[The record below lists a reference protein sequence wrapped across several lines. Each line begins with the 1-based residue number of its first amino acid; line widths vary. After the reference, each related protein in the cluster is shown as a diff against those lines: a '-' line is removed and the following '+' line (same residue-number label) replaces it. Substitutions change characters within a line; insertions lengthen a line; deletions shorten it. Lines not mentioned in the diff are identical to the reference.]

1 MRVVRAQ
8 KYRIMTKQEAKKRI
22 EEINSLLMKA
32 SEAYYNED
40 REIMSNFEY
49 DKLYDELKALED
61 EYGIKAENS
70 LTENVG
76 FVAAEF
82 LPKVRHEKP
91 MLSLDKTK
99 DREVLKDFLG
109 DKEGVLSYK
118 LDGLTIVVTYENGK
132 FVSGITRGN
141 GEIGEDI
148 SNNIP
153 AFLNVPLK
161 ISYKGHLTLRG
172 EAIITYTD
180 FDKIND
186 ELGLGS
192 EKYKNPRNLCS
203 GSVRQLDPNITKKR
217 NVKLV
222 IFSLVEIGGKEKTK
236 DEKKVNSTFENQ
248 MKFLDNLGFETVF
261 RKKVNKDNILDTI
274 EFYAKDVV
282 KNDYPSDGLV
292 LIFNDIKYGESL
304 GTTSKFPRNA
314 LAFKWQDETLE
325 TTLREVEW
333 SPSRTGL
340 INPVAIFDTVELEGT
355 NVSRAS
361 LHNVSIIEELKL
373 GIGDKIKVFKANMI
387 IPQVEENLT
396 KSNNLKLPTKCPVCG
411 SKLKINDNDGVKTLI
426 CENKDCPVKNSKGFE
441 NFVSRNCMNIEG
453 ISIAT
458 IETFLSKG
466 FIKEYA
472 DLYKISKHKDEIVKL
487 EGFGEKSYQNIID
500 AVDKS
505 RDTEC
510 YRVINALGIMGIGT
524 ANAKI
529 LSKHFNND
537 IEKIASASLDELQ
550 AINDIG
556 PVLAK
561 SIVDYFSDKN
571 KKKIFD
577 DIIKEVKIKTDKKK
591 GASPFDNL
599 TFVITGSLNNY
610 ENRDALVKVI
620 EDNGGK
626 VASSV
631 SKNTNY
637 LINNDVASNS
647 TKNKKAKEL
656 GVKIISEADFEKLIK

>member
-1 MRVVRAQ
+1 MN
-8 KYRIMTKQEAKKRI
+8 KLEAKKRI
-22 EEINSLLMKA
+22 EELIALLSKA

-49 DKLYDELKALED
+49 DKLYDELKELED
-61 EYGIKAENS
+61 KYDIHLSNS
-70 LTENVG
+70 LTQNVG
-76 FVAAEF
+76 YVAAEF
-82 LPKVRHEKP
+82 LPKVKHEKP

-99 DREVLKDFLG
+99 DREVLKKFLG
-109 DKEGVLSYK
+109 DNEGVLSYK
-118 LDGLTIVVTYENGK
+118 LDGLTIVLTYEGGK
-132 FVSGITRGN
+132 FVKGVTRGN

-153 AFLNVPLK
+153 AFTNVPLK

-172 EAIITYTD
+172 EAIITYSD
-180 FDKIND
+180 FKKIND
-186 ELGLGS
+186 EMSDGL

-222 IFSLVEIGGKEKTK
+222 IFSIVEIGTDKKTK
-236 DEKKVNSTFENQ
+236 DEERINSTYENQ
-248 MKFLDNLGFETVF
+248 LAFLNDIGFETVF
-261 RKKVNKDNILDTI
+261 HKLVDKNNILETI
-274 EFYAKDVV
+274 EWYAKDVV
-282 KNDYPSDGLV
+282 NNDYPSDGLV
-292 LIFNDIKYGESL
+292 LMFNDIKYGLSL
-304 GTTSKFPRNA
+304 GNTSKFPRNA
-314 LAFKWQDETLE
+314 LAFKWQDETAV
-325 TTLREVEW
+325 TTLRDIEW

-361 LHNVSIIEELKL
+361 LHNISIMEELRI

-396 KSNNLKLPTKCPVCG
+396 KSNTFKAPKLCPVCG
-411 SKLKINDNDGVKTLI
+411 SKTIIKNNDGVKTLF
-426 CENKDCPVKNSKGFE
+426 CENPDCAIKNIKGFE

-458 IETFLSKG
+458 IETFIEMG

-472 DLYKISKHKDEIVKL
+472 DLYKLDRYKDKIVAL
-487 EGFGEKSYQNIID
+487 DGFGEKSYNNLLEAIN
-500 AVDKS
+500 KS

-510 YRVINALGIMGIGT
+510 YRVINSLGILGIGT

-529 LSKHFNND
+529 LSKHFDDD
-537 IEKIASASLDELQ
+537 IEELVNADDEMLTS
-550 AINDIG
+550 IDEIG

-561 SIVDYFSDKN
+561 SIRDYFTD
-571 KKKIFD
+571 
-577 DIIKEVKIKTDKKK
+577 DKKLK
-591 GASPFDNL
+591 IVKDLLAEVNIKKSKRKENL
-599 TFVITGSLNNY
+599 KLEGMTFVITGSLENY
-610 ENRDALVKVI
+610 ENRDELIKVI

-626 VASSV
+626 TASSV

-637 LINNDVASNS
+637 LINNDLNSNS
-647 TKNKKAKEL
+647 SKNKKAKEL
-656 GVKIISEADFEKLIK
+656 GVKIISELDFEKLIS

>member
-1 MRVVRAQ
+1 MDKGQ
-8 KYRIMTKQEAKKRI
+8 SKKRI
-22 EEINSLLMKA
+22 EELILTLSKA

-49 DKLYDELKALED
+49 DRLYDELKSLED
-61 EYGIKAENS
+61 EFDIHLSNS
-70 LTENVG
+70 LTQNVG
-76 FVAAEF
+76 YTAAEF

-99 DREVLKDFLG
+99 DRATLRDFLG

-118 LDGLTIVVTYENGK
+118 LDGLTIVLTYEDGK
-132 FVSGITRGN
+132 FVKGVTRGN

-153 AFLNVPLK
+153 AFTNVPLK

-172 EAIITYTD
+172 EAIITYSD
-180 FDKIND
+180 FKKIND
-186 ELGLGS
+186 EMSDGL

-217 NVKLV
+217 NVRLV
-222 IFSLVEIGGKEKTK
+222 IFSLVEIGGKNKTK
-236 DEKKVNSTFENQ
+236 EEEKINKTYIDQ
-248 MKFLDNLGFETVF
+248 LDFLDSQGFETVF
-261 RKKVNKDNILDTI
+261 HKTVNKDDIYDAI
-274 EFYAKDVV
+274 DWYAKDVV
-282 KNDYPSDGLV
+282 SNDYPSDGLV
-292 LIFNDIKYGESL
+292 LMYNDIEYGLSL
-304 GTTSKFPRNA
+304 GNTSKFPKNA
-314 LAFKWQDETLE
+314 LAFKWQDETAE
-325 TTLREVEW
+325 TILREIEW

-361 LHNVSIIEELKL
+361 LHNISIMEELKL

-396 KSNNLKLPTKCPVCG
+396 KSNNFKVPEKCPVCG
-411 SKLKINDNDGVKTLI
+411 SKTIIKNNDGVKTLF
-426 CENKDCPVKNSKGFE
+426 CDNPDCAIKNIKGFE

-458 IETFLSKG
+458 IETFIEMG

-472 DLYKISKHKDEIVKL
+472 DLYRLDKYKDKIVTLD
-487 EGFGEKSYQNIID
+487 GFGEKSFNNLSD
-500 AVDKS
+500 AINKS

-510 YRVINALGIMGIGT
+510 YRVINSLGILGIGT

-529 LSKHFNND
+529 LSKHFGDNIQKLMESD
-537 IEKIASASLDELQ
+537 EDELTK
-550 AINDIG
+550 INEIG

-561 SIVDYFSDKN
+561 SIRDYFDNKKN
-571 KKKIFD
+571 KKIVD
-577 DIIKEVKIKTDKKK
+577 DLLQELKIKKSKSGGKLKLD
-591 GASPFDNL
+591 GM

-610 ENRDALVKVI
+610 DNRDELVKVI

-626 VASSV
+626 TASSV
-631 SKNTNY
+631 SKNTTY
-637 LINNDVASNS
+637 LINNDINSNS
-647 TKNKKAKEL
+647 SKNKKAKEL
-656 GVKIISEADFEKLIK
+656 GVKIISENDFNKLI

>member
-1 MRVVRAQ
+1 MN
-8 KYRIMTKQEAKKRI
+8 KTEAKKRI
-22 EEINSLLMKA
+22 EELNKILLAA

-49 DKLYDELKALED
+49 DKLYDELKELED
-61 EYGIKAENS
+61 KFDIHLSNS
-70 LTENVG
+70 LTQNVG
-76 FVAAEF
+76 YVAAEF

-118 LDGLTIVVTYENGK
+118 LDGLTIVLTYEDGK
-132 FVSGITRGN
+132 FVKGVTRGN

-153 AFLNVPLK
+153 AFTNVPLK
-161 ISYKGHLTLRG
+161 ISYKGHLILRG
-172 EAIITYTD
+172 EAIITYSD
-180 FDKIND
+180 FKKIND
-186 ELGLGS
+186 EMSDGL

-222 IFSLVEIGGKEKTK
+222 IFSLVEIGTDKKTK
-236 DEKKVNSTFENQ
+236 EEEKINSTYENQ
-248 MKFLDNLGFETVF
+248 LAFLDDLGFETVF
-261 RKKVNKDNILDTI
+261 HKIVTKDNILDTI
-274 EFYAKDVV
+274 EWYAKDVV
-282 KNDYPSDGLV
+282 SNDYPSDGLV
-292 LIFNDIKYGESL
+292 LMFNDIKYGLSL

-314 LAFKWQDETLE
+314 LAFKWQDETAV
-325 TTLREVEW
+325 TTLRDIEW

-361 LHNVSIIEELKL
+361 LHNISIMEELKI

-396 KSNNLKLPTKCPVCG
+396 KSNTFKTPSKCPVCG
-411 SKLKINDNDGVKTLI
+411 SKTIIKNNDGVKTLF
-426 CENKDCPVKNSKGFE
+426 CDNPDCAIKNIKGFE

-458 IETFLSKG
+458 IETFIEMG

-472 DLYKISKHKDEIVKL
+472 DLYKLDKHRDKIVAL
-487 EGFGEKSYQNIID
+487 DGFGEKSYNNLID
-500 AVDKS
+500 AINKS

-510 YRVINALGIMGIGT
+510 YRVINSLGILGIGA

-529 LSKHFNND
+529 LSKHFEDD
-537 IEKIASASLDELQ
+537 IEKLRKADVDELTG
-550 AINDIG
+550 IDEIG
-556 PVLAK
+556 PILAK
-561 SIVDYFSDKN
+561 SIRDYFSDKKN
-571 KKKIFD
+571 ARVVNDLINEVSIKK
-577 DIIKEVKIKTDKKK
+577 TKKK
-591 GASPFDNL
+591 GNL
-599 TFVITGSLNNY
+599 KLDGMTFVITGSLENY
-610 ENRDALVKVI
+610 ENRDELVKVI

-626 VASSV
+626 TASSV

-637 LINNDVASNS
+637 LINNDINSNS
-647 TKNKKAKEL
+647 SKNKKAKEL
-656 GVKIISEADFEKLIK
+656 RVKIISEADFEKLIS

>member
-1 MRVVRAQ
+1 MN
-8 KYRIMTKQEAKKRI
+8 KTEAKKRI
-22 EEINSLLMKA
+22 EELNKILLAA

-49 DKLYDELKALED
+49 DKLYDELKELED
-61 EYGIKAENS
+61 KFDIHLSNS
-70 LTENVG
+70 LTQNVG
-76 FVAAEF
+76 YVAAEF

-118 LDGLTIVVTYENGK
+118 LDGLTIVLTYEDGK
-132 FVSGITRGN
+132 FVKGVTRGN

-153 AFLNVPLK
+153 AFTNVPLK

-172 EAIITYTD
+172 EAIITYSD
-180 FDKIND
+180 FKKIND
-186 ELGLGS
+186 EMSDGL

-222 IFSLVEIGGKEKTK
+222 IFSLVEIGTDKKTK
-236 DEKKVNSTFENQ
+236 EEEKVNSTYENQ
-248 MKFLDNLGFETVF
+248 LAFLDDLGFETVF
-261 RKKVNKDNILDTI
+261 HKIVTKDNILDTI
-274 EFYAKDVV
+274 EWYAKDVV
-282 KNDYPSDGLV
+282 SNDYPSDGLV
-292 LIFNDIKYGESL
+292 LMFNDIKYGLSL

-314 LAFKWQDETLE
+314 LAFKWQDETAV
-325 TTLREVEW
+325 TTLRDIEW

-361 LHNVSIIEELKL
+361 LHNISIMEELKI

-396 KSNNLKLPTKCPVCG
+396 KSNTFKTPSKCPVCG
-411 SKLKINDNDGVKTLI
+411 SKTIIKNNDGVKTLF
-426 CENKDCPVKNSKGFE
+426 CDNPDCAIKNIKGFE

-458 IETFLSKG
+458 IETFIEMG

-472 DLYKISKHKDEIVKL
+472 DLYKLESHKDKIVAL
-487 EGFGEKSYQNIID
+487 DGFGEKSYNNLIEAIN
-500 AVDKS
+500 KS
-505 RDTEC
+505 RETEC
-510 YRVINALGIMGIGT
+510 YRVINSLGILGIGT

-529 LSKHFNND
+529 LSKHFEDD
-537 IEKIASASLDELQ
+537 IVKLRKADVDELTE
-550 AINDIG
+550 IDEIG
-556 PVLAK
+556 PILAK
-561 SIVDYFSDKN
+561 SIRDYFSDKKN
-571 KKKIFD
+571 IRVVD
-577 DIIKEVKIKTDKKK
+577 DLLDVVNIK
-591 GASPFDNL
+591 
-599 TFVITGSLNNY
+599 
-610 ENRDALVKVI
+610 
-620 EDNGGK
+620 
-626 VASSV
+626 
-631 SKNTNY
+631 
-637 LINNDVASNS
+637 
-647 TKNKKAKEL
+647 
-656 GVKIISEADFEKLIK
+656 

>member
-1 MRVVRAQ
+1 MN
-8 KYRIMTKQEAKKRI
+8 KTEAKKRI
-22 EEINSLLMKA
+22 EELNKILLAA

-49 DKLYDELKALED
+49 DKLYDELKELED
-61 EYGIKAENS
+61 KFDIHLSNS
-70 LTENVG
+70 LTQNVG
-76 FVAAEF
+76 YVAAEF

-118 LDGLTIVVTYENGK
+118 LDGLTIVLTYEDGK
-132 FVSGITRGN
+132 FVKGVTRGN

-153 AFLNVPLK
+153 AFTNVPLK

-172 EAIITYTD
+172 EAIITYSD
-180 FDKIND
+180 FKKIND
-186 ELGLGS
+186 EMSDGL

-222 IFSLVEIGGKEKTK
+222 IFALVEIGTDKKTK
-236 DEKKVNSTFENQ
+236 EEEKVNSTYENQ
-248 MKFLDNLGFETVF
+248 LSFLDDLGFETVF
-261 RKKVNKDNILDTI
+261 HKVVNKNNILDTI
-274 EFYAKDVV
+274 EWYAKDVV
-282 KNDYPSDGLV
+282 SNDYPSDGLV
-292 LIFNDIKYGESL
+292 LMFNDIKYGLSL

-314 LAFKWQDETLE
+314 LAFKWQDETAV
-325 TTLREVEW
+325 TTLRDIEW

-361 LHNVSIIEELKL
+361 LHNISIMEELKI

-396 KSNNLKLPTKCPVCG
+396 KSNTFKTPSKCPVCG
-411 SKLKINDNDGVKTLI
+411 SKTIIKNNDGVKTLF
-426 CENKDCPVKNSKGFE
+426 CDNPDCAIKNIKGFE

-458 IETFLSKG
+458 IETFIEMG

-472 DLYKISKHKDEIVKL
+472 DLYKLEKHKDKIVAL
-487 EGFGEKSYQNIID
+487 DGFGEKSYNNLID
-500 AVDKS
+500 AINES

-510 YRVINALGIMGIGT
+510 YRVINSLGILGIGT

-529 LSKHFNND
+529 LSKHFGDD
-537 IEKIASASLDELQ
+537 IEKLRKADVDELTE
-550 AINDIG
+550 IDEIG
-556 PVLAK
+556 PILAK
-561 SIVDYFSDKN
+561 SIRDYFSDKKN
-571 KKKIFD
+571 ARVVDDLLNEVSIKK
-577 DIIKEVKIKTDKKK
+577 TKKK
-591 GASPFDNL
+591 GNL
-599 TFVITGSLNNY
+599 KLEGMTFVITGSLENY
-610 ENRDALVKVI
+610 ENRDELIKVI

-626 VASSV
+626 TASSV

-637 LINNDVASNS
+637 LINNDINSNS

-656 GVKIISEADFEKLIK
+656 GVKIISESDFEKLII

>member
-1 MRVVRAQ
+1 MN
-8 KYRIMTKQEAKKRI
+8 KTEAKKRI
-22 EEINSLLMKA
+22 EEINNLLMKA

-61 EYGIKAENS
+61 EYGIKAEKS

-99 DREVLKDFLG
+99 DREVLKEFLG
-109 DKEGVLSYK
+109 ENVGVLSYK
-118 LDGLTIVVTYENGK
+118 LDGLTIVITYEGGK
-132 FVSGITRGN
+132 FVKGVTRGN
-141 GEIGEDI
+141 GEVGEDI

-153 AFLNVPLK
+153 AFLNVPLT

-172 EAIITYTD
+172 EAIITYSD
-180 FDKIND
+180 FEKIND
-186 ELGLGS
+186 EMGDGL

-217 NVKLV
+217 NVRLV
-222 IFSLVEIGGKEKTK
+222 IFSLVEIGGKDKTK
-236 DEKKVNSTFENQ
+236 EEEKINSTFENQ
-248 MKFLDNLGFETVF
+248 MKFLDDIGFETVY
-261 RKKVNKDNILDTI
+261 RKKVDSKNIIETI
-274 EFYAKDVV
+274 DFYAKDVV

-314 LAFKWQDETLE
+314 LAFKWQDETAE

-361 LHNVSIIEELKL
+361 LHNISIIEELKL
-373 GIGDKIKVFKANMI
+373 GIGDRIKVFKANMI

-396 KSNNLKLPTKCPVCG
+396 KSNNLKFPTTCPVCK
-411 SKLKINDNDGVKTLI
+411 SKLKIHDNDGVKTLH
-426 CENKDCPVKNSKGFE
+426 CENKDCPVKNIKGFE
-441 NFVSRNCMNIEG
+441 NFVARNSMNIEG
-453 ISIAT
+453 VSIAT

-472 DLYKISKHKDEIVKL
+472 DLYKLDRYKKEIIEL
-487 EGFGEKSYQNIID
+487 DGFGDKSYQNIID
-500 AVDKS
+500 AIDKS

-510 YRVINALGIMGIGT
+510 FRVINSLGIAGIGT

-529 LSKHFNND
+529 LSRHFDND
-537 IEKIASASLDELQ
+537 INSVINAKLDELQ
-550 AINDIG
+550 NIKDIG

-561 SIVDYFSDKN
+561 SIVDYFENNHNKKMLDDLLKEIKIKSEDKN
-571 KKKIFD
+571 NNN
-577 DIIKEVKIKTDKKK
+577 
-591 GASPFDNL
+591 PLDNL
-599 TFVITGSLNNY
+599 TFVITGSLNNFN
-610 ENRDALVKVI
+610 NRDELVKVI

-626 VASSV
+626 TATSV

-637 LINNDVASNS
+637 LINNDVMSNS
-647 TKNKKAKEL
+647 SKNKKAKEL
-656 GVKIISEADFEKLIK
+656 GVKIISEDDFIKMIE

>member
-1 MRVVRAQ
+1 MHL
-8 KYRIMTKQEAKKRI
+8 
-22 EEINSLLMKA
+22 S
-32 SEAYYNED
+32 
-40 REIMSNFEY
+40 
-49 DKLYDELKALED
+49 
-61 EYGIKAENS
+61 NS
-70 LTENVG
+70 LTQNVG
-76 FVAAEF
+76 YVAAEF

-118 LDGLTIVVTYENGK
+118 LDGLTIVLTYEDGK
-132 FVSGITRGN
+132 FVKGVTRGN

-153 AFLNVPLK
+153 AFTNVPLK

-172 EAIITYTD
+172 EAIITYSD
-180 FDKIND
+180 FKKIND
-186 ELGLGS
+186 EMSDGL

-222 IFSLVEIGGKEKTK
+222 IFSLVEIGTDKKTK
-236 DEKKVNSTFENQ
+236 EEEKVNSTYENQ
-248 MKFLDNLGFETVF
+248 LAFLDDMGFETVF
-261 RKKVNKDNILDTI
+261 HKVVNKNNILDTI
-274 EFYAKDVV
+274 EWYAKDVV
-282 KNDYPSDGLV
+282 SNDYPSDGLV
-292 LIFNDIKYGESL
+292 LMFNDIKYGLSL

-314 LAFKWQDETLE
+314 LAFKWQDETAV
-325 TTLREVEW
+325 TTLRDIEW

-361 LHNVSIIEELKL
+361 LHNISIMEELKI

-396 KSNNLKLPTKCPVCG
+396 KSNTFKTPSKCPVCG
-411 SKLKINDNDGVKTLI
+411 SKTIIKNNDGVKTLF
-426 CENKDCPVKNSKGFE
+426 CDNPDCAIKNIKGFE

-458 IETFLSKG
+458 IETFIEMG

-472 DLYKISKHKDEIVKL
+472 DLYKLESHKDKIVAL
-487 EGFGEKSYQNIID
+487 DGFGEKSYNNLIEAIN
-500 AVDKS
+500 KS
-505 RDTEC
+505 RETEC
-510 YRVINALGIMGIGT
+510 YRVINSLGILGIGT

-529 LSKHFNND
+529 LSRHFDDD
-537 IEKIASASLDELQ
+537 IEKLRKADVDELTE
-550 AINDIG
+550 IDEIG
-556 PVLAK
+556 PILAK
-561 SIVDYFSDKN
+561 SIRDYFSDKKN
-571 KKKIFD
+571 IRVVDDLLDEVNIKKI
-577 DIIKEVKIKTDKKK
+577 KKNGDLK
-591 GASPFDNL
+591 LDGM
-599 TFVITGSLNNY
+599 TFVITGSLENY
-610 ENRDALVKVI
+610 ENRDELVKVI

-626 VASSV
+626 TASSV

-637 LINNDVASNS
+637 LINNDINSNS
-647 TKNKKAKEL
+647 SKNKKAKEL
-656 GVKIISEADFEKLIK
+656 GVKIISEADFEKLIG

>member
-1 MRVVRAQ
+1 MN
-8 KYRIMTKQEAKKRI
+8 KIEAKKRI
-22 EEINSLLMKA
+22 EELIEILSKA

-61 EYGIKAENS
+61 EYDIHLSNS
-70 LTENVG
+70 LTQNVG
-76 FVAAEF
+76 FKAAEF

-99 DREVLKDFLG
+99 DREVLKEFLG

-118 LDGLTIVVTYENGK
+118 LDGLTIVLTYEDGK
-132 FVSGITRGN
+132 FVSGVTRGN

-153 AFLNVPLK
+153 AFTNVPLK
-161 ISYKGHLTLRG
+161 ISYKGHLVLRG
-172 EAIITYTD
+172 EAIISYSD
-180 FDKIND
+180 FNKIND
-186 ELGLGS
+186 EIGLGL

-217 NVKLV
+217 NVKLIV
-222 IFSLVEIGGKEKTK
+222 FSLVEIGQDKKTK
-236 DEKKVNSTFENQ
+236 EEEKINKTYESQLSFLDELGFTTVTHKKVT
-248 MKFLDNLGFETVF
+248 
-261 RKKVNKDNILDTI
+261 KDNILKTI
-274 EFYAKDVV
+274 EWYAEDV
-282 KNDYPSDGLV
+282 KANDYPSDGLV
-292 LIFNDIKYGESL
+292 LIFNDIEYGASL

-314 LAFKWQDETLE
+314 LAFKWQDETAE
-325 TTLREVEW
+325 TTLREIEW

-361 LHNVSIIEELKL
+361 LHNISIMEELKL
-373 GIGDKIKVFKANMI
+373 GIGDRIKVFKANMI

-396 KSNNLKLPTKCPVCG
+396 KSGNFKIPSKCPVCG
-411 SKLKINDNDGVKTLI
+411 SKTVVKNNDGVKTLF
-426 CENKDCPVKNSKGFE
+426 CENESCPIKHIKSFE

-458 IETFLSKG
+458 IETFIEKG
-466 FIKEYA
+466 FIGEYA
-472 DLYKISKHKDEIVKL
+472 DLYKLEKHKDEITKI
-487 EGFGEKSYQNIID
+487 EGFGEKSYDNIIK

-510 YRVINALGIMGIGT
+510 YRVINSLGIFGIGT
-524 ANAKI
+524 ANAK
-529 LSKHFNND
+529 LLAKHFEDDFDKLMNSNV
-537 IEKIASASLDELQ
+537 EELQ
-550 AINDIG
+550 GIDEIG
-556 PVLAK
+556 PMLAK
-561 SIVDYFSDKN
+561 SIEDYFKDKKN
-571 KKKIFD
+571 KKVVED
-577 DIIKEVKIKTDKKK
+577 LLKEVSIKKIKKS
-591 GASPFDNL
+591 GNL
-599 TFVITGSLNNY
+599 KLAGMTFVITGSLNSY

-626 VASSV
+626 SASSV
-631 SKNTNY
+631 SKNTTY
-637 LINNDVASNS
+637 LINNDVTSNS

-656 GVKIISEADFEKLIK
+656 GVQIISEDDFAKLI

>member
-1 MRVVRAQ
+1 MN
-8 KYRIMTKQEAKKRI
+8 KTEAKKRI
-22 EEINSLLMKA
+22 EELNKILLAA

-49 DKLYDELKALED
+49 DKLYDELKSLED
-61 EYGIKAENS
+61 EYDIHLSNS
-70 LTENVG
+70 LTQNVG
-76 FVAAEF
+76 YVATEF

-118 LDGLTIVVTYENGK
+118 LDGLTIVLTYEDGK
-132 FVSGITRGN
+132 FVKGVTRGN

-153 AFLNVPLK
+153 AFTNVPLK

-172 EAIITYTD
+172 EAIITYSD
-180 FDKIND
+180 FKKIND
-186 ELGLGS
+186 EMSDGL

-222 IFSLVEIGGKEKTK
+222 IFSLVEIGTDKKTK
-236 DEKKVNSTFENQ
+236 EEERVNSTYENQ
-248 MKFLDNLGFETVF
+248 LSFLDDLGFETVF
-261 RKKVNKDNILDTI
+261 HKVVNKNNILDTI
-274 EFYAKDVV
+274 EWYAKDVV
-282 KNDYPSDGLV
+282 SNDYPSDGLV
-292 LIFNDIKYGESL
+292 LMFNDIKYGLSL

-314 LAFKWQDETLE
+314 LAFKWQDETAV
-325 TTLREVEW
+325 TTLRDIEW

-361 LHNVSIIEELKL
+361 LHNISIMEELKI

-396 KSNNLKLPTKCPVCG
+396 KSNTFKTPSKCPVCG
-411 SKLKINDNDGVKTLI
+411 SKTIIKNNDGVKTLF
-426 CENKDCPVKNSKGFE
+426 CDNPDCAIKNIKGFE

-458 IETFLSKG
+458 IETFIEMG

-472 DLYKISKHKDEIVKL
+472 DLYKLDKHKDKIVSL
-487 EGFGEKSYQNIID
+487 DGFGEKSYNNLID
-500 AVDKS
+500 AVNKS

-510 YRVINALGIMGIGT
+510 YRVINSLGILGIGA

-529 LSKHFNND
+529 LSKHFEDD
-537 IEKIASASLDELQ
+537 IEKLRKADIDELTE
-550 AINDIG
+550 IDEIG
-556 PVLAK
+556 PILAK
-561 SIVDYFSDKN
+561 SIKDYFSDKKN
-571 KKKIFD
+571 IKIVDDLLDEVSIKKI
-577 DIIKEVKIKTDKKK
+577 KKK
-591 GASPFDNL
+591 GNL
-599 TFVITGSLNNY
+599 KLDGMTFVITGSLENY
-610 ENRDALVKVI
+610 ENRDELVKVI

-626 VASSV
+626 SSSSV
-631 SKNTNY
+631 SKNTTY
-637 LINNDVASNS
+637 LINNDVNSNS
-647 TKNKKAKEL
+647 SKNKKAKEL
-656 GVKIISEADFEKLIK
+656 GVKIISEADFEKLIS

>member
-1 MRVVRAQ
+1 MN
-8 KYRIMTKQEAKKRI
+8 KTEAKKRI
-22 EEINSLLMKA
+22 EELNKILLAA

-49 DKLYDELKALED
+49 DKLYDELKELED
-61 EYGIKAENS
+61 KFDIHLSNS
-70 LTENVG
+70 LTQNVG
-76 FVAAEF
+76 YVAAEF

-118 LDGLTIVVTYENGK
+118 LDGLTIVLTYEDGK
-132 FVSGITRGN
+132 FVKGVTRGN

-153 AFLNVPLK
+153 AFTNVPLK

-172 EAIITYTD
+172 EAIITYSD
-180 FDKIND
+180 FKKIND
-186 ELGLGS
+186 EMSDGL

-222 IFSLVEIGGKEKTK
+222 IFSLVEIGTDKKTK
-236 DEKKVNSTFENQ
+236 EEEKINSTYENQ
-248 MKFLDNLGFETVF
+248 LAFLDELGFETVF
-261 RKKVNKDNILDTI
+261 HKIVTKDNILDTI
-274 EFYAKDVV
+274 EWYAKDVV
-282 KNDYPSDGLV
+282 SNDYPSDGLV
-292 LIFNDIKYGESL
+292 LMFNDIKYGISL
-304 GTTSKFPRNA
+304 GSTSKFPRNA
-314 LAFKWQDETLE
+314 LAFKWQDETAV
-325 TTLREVEW
+325 TTLRDIEW

-361 LHNVSIIEELKL
+361 LHNISIMEELKI

-396 KSNNLKLPTKCPVCG
+396 KSNTFKTPSKCPVCG
-411 SKLKINDNDGVKTLI
+411 SKTIIKNNDGVKTLF
-426 CENKDCPVKNSKGFE
+426 CDNPDCAIKNIKGFE

-458 IETFLSKG
+458 IETFIEMG

-472 DLYKISKHKDEIVKL
+472 DLYKLDKHRDKIVAL
-487 EGFGEKSYQNIID
+487 DGFGEKSYNNLID
-500 AVDKS
+500 AINKS

-510 YRVINALGIMGIGT
+510 YRVINSLGILGIGA

-529 LSKHFNND
+529 LSKHFEDD
-537 IEKIASASLDELQ
+537 IEKLRKADVDELTG
-550 AINDIG
+550 IDEIG
-556 PVLAK
+556 PILAK
-561 SIVDYFSDKN
+561 SIRDYFSDKKN
-571 KKKIFD
+571 ARVVNDLINEVSIKK
-577 DIIKEVKIKTDKKK
+577 TKKK
-591 GASPFDNL
+591 GNL
-599 TFVITGSLNNY
+599 KLDGMTFVITGSLENY
-610 ENRDALVKVI
+610 ENRDELVKVI

-626 VASSV
+626 TASSV

-637 LINNDVASNS
+637 LINNDINSNS
-647 TKNKKAKEL
+647 SKNKKAKEL
-656 GVKIISEADFEKLIK
+656 RVKIISEADFEKLIS

>member
-1 MRVVRAQ
+1 MN
-8 KYRIMTKQEAKKRI
+8 KTEAKKRI

-61 EYGIKAENS
+61 EFNIKAENS

-153 AFLNVPLK
+153 AFINVPLK

-217 NVKLV
+217 NVRLV

-236 DEKKVNSTFENQ
+236 EEEKVNSTFENQ
-248 MKFLDNLGFETVF
+248 MKFLDDLGFETVF
-261 RKKVNKDNILDTI
+261 RKKVDKDNILDTI

-314 LAFKWQDETLE
+314 LAFKWQDETAE

-396 KSNNLKLPTKCPVCG
+396 KSDNLKLPTKCPVCG
-411 SKLKINDNDGVKTLI
+411 SKLKINDNDGVKTLL

-441 NFVSRNCMNIEG
+441 NFVGRNCMNIEG

-472 DLYKISKHKDEIVKL
+472 DLYKLAKHKDEIVSL
-487 EGFGEKSYQNIID
+487 EGFGEKSYQNIIT

-510 YRVINALGIMGIGT
+510 YRIVNALGIIGIGT

-537 IEKIASASLDELQ
+537 IEKIANASVDELQ
-550 AINDIG
+550 GINDIG

-561 SIVDYFSDKN
+561 SIVDYFSDSKN
-571 KKKIFD
+571 KKIFA
-577 DIIKEVKIKTDKKK
+577 DILKEVNIKKNEKNGVSSLDGKI
-591 GASPFDNL
+591 
-599 TFVITGSLNNY
+599 FVITGSLNNY
-610 ENRDALVKVI
+610 ENREALVKVI

-626 VASSV
+626 VATSV

-637 LINNDVASNS
+637 LINNDVTSNS

-656 GVKIISEADFEKLIK
+656 NVPIISEVDFESMLK

>member
-1 MRVVRAQ
+1 MN
-8 KYRIMTKQEAKKRI
+8 KSEAKKRI
-22 EEINSLLMKA
+22 EELIEILSKA

-49 DKLYDELKALED
+49 DKLYDELKSLED
-61 EYGIKAENS
+61 EYDIYLSNS
-70 LTENVG
+70 LTQNVG
-76 FVAAEF
+76 FAAAEF

-118 LDGLTIVVTYENGK
+118 LDGLTIVLTYEDGK
-132 FVSGITRGN
+132 FVSGVTRGN
-141 GEIGEDI
+141 GEIGEDV

-161 ISYKGHLTLRG
+161 ISYKGHLVLRG
-172 EAIITYTD
+172 EAIITYSD
-180 FDKIND
+180 FEKIND
-186 ELGLGS
+186 EIAEGI

-217 NVKLV
+217 NVRLV
-222 IFSLVEIGGKEKTK
+222 IFSLVEIGSDKKTK
-236 DEKKVNSTFENQ
+236 EEEKVNKTYENQ
-248 MKFLDNLGFETVF
+248 LNFLDELGFTTVTH
-261 RKKVNKDNILDTI
+261 KKVNKDNILETI
-274 EFYAKDVV
+274 EWYASDV
-282 KNDYPSDGLV
+282 KTNDYPSDGLV
-292 LIFNDIKYGESL
+292 LIFNDIEYGISL

-314 LAFKWQDETLE
+314 LAFKWQDETAE
-325 TTLREVEW
+325 TTLREIEW

-361 LHNVSIIEELKL
+361 LHNISIMEELKL

-396 KSNNLKLPTKCPVCG
+396 KSNNFKIPSKCPVCG
-411 SKLKINDNDGVKTLI
+411 SKTIVKNNDGVKTLV
-426 CENKDCPVKNSKGFE
+426 CENEACPIKHIKSFE

-458 IETFLSKG
+458 IETFIEKG
-466 FIKEYA
+466 FIGEYA
-472 DLYKISKHKDEIVKL
+472 DLYKLEKHKDEIVKI
-487 EGFGEKSYQNIID
+487 EGFGEKSYDNIIKAID
-500 AVDKS
+500 NS
-505 RDTEC
+505 RETEC
-510 YRVINALGIMGIGT
+510 YRVINSLGILGIGT
-524 ANAKI
+524 ANAK
-529 LSKHFNND
+529 LLAKHFEDDFDKLMNANAEELKG
-537 IEKIASASLDELQ
+537 IDE
-550 AINDIG
+550 IG
-556 PVLAK
+556 PILAK
-561 SIVDYFSDKN
+561 SIEDYFKDKKN
-571 KKKIFD
+571 KKIVD
-577 DIIKEVKIKTDKKK
+577 DLLKEVKIKKTKKS
-591 GASPFDNL
+591 GNL
-599 TFVITGSLNNY
+599 KLAGMTFVITGSLNNY

-626 VASSV
+626 SASSV
-631 SKNTNY
+631 SKNTTY
-637 LINNDVASNS
+637 LINNDTTSNS

-656 GVKIISEADFEKLIK
+656 NIPIISEDDFEKLL

>member
-1 MRVVRAQ
+1 MN
-8 KYRIMTKQEAKKRI
+8 KTEAKKRI
-22 EEINSLLMKA
+22 EELNKILLAA

-49 DKLYDELKALED
+49 DKLYDELKELED
-61 EYGIKAENS
+61 KYDIHLSNS
-70 LTENVG
+70 LTQNVG
-76 FVAAEF
+76 YVAAEF

-118 LDGLTIVVTYENGK
+118 LDGLTIVLTYEDGK
-132 FVSGITRGN
+132 FVKGVTRGN

-153 AFLNVPLK
+153 AFTNVPLK

-172 EAIITYTD
+172 EAIITYSD
-180 FDKIND
+180 FKKIND
-186 ELGLGS
+186 EMSDGL

-222 IFSLVEIGGKEKTK
+222 IFSLVEIGTDKKTK
-236 DEKKVNSTFENQ
+236 EEEKVNSTYENQ
-248 MKFLDNLGFETVF
+248 LSFLDDMGFETVF
-261 RKKVNKDNILDTI
+261 HKVVNKNNILDAI
-274 EFYAKDVV
+274 EWYAKDVV
-282 KNDYPSDGLV
+282 SNDYPSDGLV
-292 LIFNDIKYGESL
+292 LMFNDIKYGLSL

-314 LAFKWQDETLE
+314 LAFKWQDETAV
-325 TTLREVEW
+325 TTLRDIEW

-361 LHNVSIIEELKL
+361 LHNISIMEELKI

-396 KSNNLKLPTKCPVCG
+396 KSNTFKTPSKCPVCG
-411 SKLKINDNDGVKTLI
+411 SKTIIKNNDGVKTLF
-426 CENKDCPVKNSKGFE
+426 CDNPDCAIKNIKGFE

-458 IETFLSKG
+458 IETFIEMG

-472 DLYKISKHKDEIVKL
+472 DLYKLESHKDKIVAL
-487 EGFGEKSYQNIID
+487 DGFGEKSYNNLIEAIN
-500 AVDKS
+500 KS
-505 RDTEC
+505 RETEC
-510 YRVINALGIMGIGT
+510 YRVINSLGILGIGT

-529 LSKHFNND
+529 LSKHFEDD
-537 IEKIASASLDELQ
+537 IEKLRKADVDELTE
-550 AINDIG
+550 IDEIG
-556 PVLAK
+556 PILAK
-561 SIVDYFSDKN
+561 SIRDYFSDKKN
-571 KKKIFD
+571 TRVVDDLLDEVNIKKI
-577 DIIKEVKIKTDKKK
+577 KKK
-591 GASPFDNL
+591 GDL
-599 TFVITGSLNNY
+599 KLDGMTFVITGSLENY
-610 ENRDALVKVI
+610 ENRDELVKVI

-626 VASSV
+626 TASSV

-637 LINNDVASNS
+637 LINNDINSNS
-647 TKNKKAKEL
+647 SKNKKAKEL
-656 GVKIISEADFEKLIK
+656 GVKIISEADFEKLIG

>member
-1 MRVVRAQ
+1 MN
-8 KYRIMTKQEAKKRI
+8 KTEAKKRI
-22 EEINSLLMKA
+22 EELNKILLAA

-49 DKLYDELKALED
+49 DKLYDELKELED
-61 EYGIKAENS
+61 KFDIHLSNS
-70 LTENVG
+70 LTQNVG
-76 FVAAEF
+76 YVAAEF

-118 LDGLTIVVTYENGK
+118 LDGLTIVLTYEDGK
-132 FVSGITRGN
+132 FVKGVTRGN

-153 AFLNVPLK
+153 AFTNVPLK

-172 EAIITYTD
+172 EAIITYSD
-180 FDKIND
+180 FKKIND
-186 ELGLGS
+186 EMSDGL

-222 IFSLVEIGGKEKTK
+222 IFSLVEIGTDKKTK
-236 DEKKVNSTFENQ
+236 EEEKVNSTYENQ
-248 MKFLDNLGFETVF
+248 LAFLDDMGFETVF
-261 RKKVNKDNILDTI
+261 HKVVNKNNILDTI
-274 EFYAKDVV
+274 EWYAKDVV
-282 KNDYPSDGLV
+282 SNDYPSDGLV
-292 LIFNDIKYGESL
+292 LMFNDIKYGLSL

-314 LAFKWQDETLE
+314 LAFKWQDETAV
-325 TTLREVEW
+325 TTLRDIEW

-361 LHNVSIIEELKL
+361 LHNISIMEELKI

-396 KSNNLKLPTKCPVCG
+396 KSNTFKTPSKCPVCG
-411 SKLKINDNDGVKTLI
+411 SKTIIKNNDGVKTLF
-426 CENKDCPVKNSKGFE
+426 CDNPDCAIKNIKGFE

-458 IETFLSKG
+458 IETFIEMG

-472 DLYKISKHKDEIVKL
+472 DLYKLESHKDKIVAL
-487 EGFGEKSYQNIID
+487 DGFGEKSYNNLIEAIN
-500 AVDKS
+500 KS
-505 RDTEC
+505 RETEC
-510 YRVINALGIMGIGT
+510 YRVINSLGILGIGT

-529 LSKHFNND
+529 LSRHFDDD
-537 IEKIASASLDELQ
+537 IEKLRKADVDELTE
-550 AINDIG
+550 IDEIG
-556 PVLAK
+556 PILAK
-561 SIVDYFSDKN
+561 SIRDYFSDKKN
-571 KKKIFD
+571 IRVVDDLLDEVNIKKI
-577 DIIKEVKIKTDKKK
+577 KKNGDLK
-591 GASPFDNL
+591 LDGM
-599 TFVITGSLNNY
+599 TFVITGSLENY
-610 ENRDALVKVI
+610 ENRDELVKVI

-626 VASSV
+626 TASSV

-637 LINNDVASNS
+637 LINNDINSNS
-647 TKNKKAKEL
+647 SKNKKAKEL
-656 GVKIISEADFEKLIK
+656 GVKIISGADFEKLIG

>member
-1 MRVVRAQ
+1 MN
-8 KYRIMTKQEAKKRI
+8 KTEAKKRI
-22 EEINSLLMKA
+22 EELNKILLAA

-49 DKLYDELKALED
+49 DKLYDELKELED
-61 EYGIKAENS
+61 KFDIHMSNS
-70 LTENVG
+70 LTQNVG
-76 FVAAEF
+76 YKAAEF

-109 DKEGVLSYK
+109 DKDGVLSYK
-118 LDGLTIVVTYENGK
+118 LDGLTIVLSYENGELK
-132 FVSGITRGN
+132 QGVTRGN
-141 GEIGEDI
+141 GEIGEDV

-153 AFLNVPLK
+153 AFTNVPMK
-161 ISYKGHLTLRG
+161 ISYKGHLVLRG
-172 EAIITYTD
+172 EAIISYSD
-180 FDKIND
+180 FKKIND
-186 ELGLGS
+186 EMSDGL

-222 IFSLVEIGGKEKTK
+222 IFSLVEIGGDKKTK
-236 DEKKVNSTFENQ
+236 EEEKVNATYESQLN
-248 MKFLDNLGFETVF
+248 FLDDLGFETVIH
-261 RKKVNKDNILDTI
+261 KPVNKNNILDTI
-274 EFYAKDVV
+274 EWYAKDVV
-282 KNDYPSDGLV
+282 TNDYPSDGLV
-292 LIFNDIKYGESL
+292 LMFNDIKYGLSL
-304 GTTSKFPRNA
+304 GNTSKFPRNA
-314 LAFKWQDETLE
+314 LAFKWQDETAE
-325 TTLREVEW
+325 TTLREIEW

-361 LHNVSIIEELKL
+361 LHNISIMEELKL

-396 KSNNLKLPTKCPVCG
+396 KSNSFKVPKTCPVCG
-411 SKLKINDNDGVKTLI
+411 SKTVVKDNDGVKTLF
-426 CENKDCPVKNSKGFE
+426 CENPDCPIKNIKGFE

-458 IETFLSKG
+458 IETFIEKG

-472 DLYKISKHKDEIVKL
+472 DLYKLEKHKEKIIEMD
-487 EGFGEKSYQNIID
+487 GFGEKSYNNIID
-500 AVDKS
+500 AVNNS
-505 RDTEC
+505 RETEC
-510 YRVINALGIMGIGT
+510 YRVINSLGILGIGT

-529 LSKHFNND
+529 LARHFNDD
-537 IEKIASASLDELQ
+537 IEALRKADEEILTG
-550 AINDIG
+550 IDEIG

-561 SIVDYFSDKN
+561 SIRDYF
-571 KKKIFD
+571 
-577 DIIKEVKIKTDKKK
+577 TDKKNIK
-591 GASPFDNL
+591 VVDDLLKELKIKKVKKTGKQKL
-599 TFVITGSLNNY
+599 EGMTFVITGSLENY
-610 ENRDALVKVI
+610 ANRDELVKVI

-626 VASSV
+626 TASSV

-637 LINNDVASNS
+637 LINNDINSNS
-647 TKNKKAKEL
+647 SKNKKAKEL
-656 GVKIISEADFEKLIK
+656 GVKIISESDFNSLIK

>member
-1 MRVVRAQ
+1 MNKAD
-8 KYRIMTKQEAKKRI
+8 AKKRI
-22 EEINSLLMKA
+22 EELNKILLEA

-49 DKLYDELKALED
+49 DKLYDELKELED
-61 EYGIKAENS
+61 KFDIHMSNS
-70 LTENVG
+70 LTQNVG
-76 FVAAEF
+76 YTAAEF

-99 DREVLKDFLG
+99 DREVLRDFIG

-118 LDGLTIVVTYENGK
+118 LDGLTIVLTYENGK
-132 FVSGITRGN
+132 FKSGVTRGN

-153 AFLNVPLK
+153 AFTNVPLK
-161 ISYKGHLTLRG
+161 ISYKGHLILRG
-172 EAIITYTD
+172 EAIITYSD
-180 FDKIND
+180 FKKIND
-186 ELGLGS
+186 EMSDGL

-222 IFSLVEIGGKEKTK
+222 IFSLVELGGSDKTSEEEKI
-236 DEKKVNSTFENQ
+236 NSTYENQ
-248 MKFLDNLGFETVF
+248 LKFLDDLGFETVF
-261 RKKVNKDNILDTI
+261 HRVVNKDDILETI
-274 EFYAKDVV
+274 DWYAKDVV
-282 KNDYPSDGLV
+282 TNDYPSDGLV
-292 LIFNDIKYGESL
+292 LMFNDIKYGLSL
-304 GTTSKFPRNA
+304 GNTSKFPRNA
-314 LAFKWQDETLE
+314 LAFKWQDETAE
-325 TTLREVEW
+325 TILRDIEW

-361 LHNVSIIEELKL
+361 LHNISIMEELKL

-396 KSNNLKLPTKCPVCG
+396 KSNSFKVPKICPVCG
-411 SKLKINDNDGVKTLI
+411 SKTIVKNNDGVKTLF
-426 CENKDCPVKNSKGFE
+426 CENPNCAIKNIKGFE
-441 NFVSRNCMNIEG
+441 NFVSRNCMNIDG

-458 IETFLSKG
+458 IESFIELG

-472 DLYKISKHKDEIVKL
+472 DLYKLEKYKDKIVNID
-487 EGFGEKSYQNIID
+487 GFGEKSYNNIID
-500 AVDKS
+500 AINKS

-510 YRVINALGIMGIGT
+510 YRVINSLGILGIGT

-529 LSKHFNND
+529 LAKHFGDD
-537 IEKIASASLDELQ
+537 IEKLRKADENELTG
-550 AINDIG
+550 INEIG
-556 PVLAK
+556 PILAK
-561 SIVDYFSDKN
+561 SIRDYF
-571 KKKIFD
+571 
-577 DIIKEVKIKTDKKK
+577 TDKKNIK
-591 GASPFDNL
+591 IVDDLLRELNIKKSKKTGDLKLEGL
-599 TFVITGSLNNY
+599 TFVITGSLENY
-610 ENRDALVKVI
+610 ENRDELVKVI

-626 VASSV
+626 TASSV

-637 LINNDVASNS
+637 LINNDINSNS
-647 TKNKKAKEL
+647 SKNKKAKEL
-656 GVKIISEADFEKLIK
+656 NIPIISEDDFAKLLK

>member
-1 MRVVRAQ
+1 MN
-8 KYRIMTKQEAKKRI
+8 KTEAKKRI
-22 EEINSLLMKA
+22 EELNKILLAA

-49 DKLYDELKALED
+49 DKLYDELKELED
-61 EYGIKAENS
+61 KFDIHLSNS
-70 LTENVG
+70 LTQNVG
-76 FVAAEF
+76 YVAAEF

-118 LDGLTIVVTYENGK
+118 LDGLTIVLTYEDGK
-132 FVSGITRGN
+132 FVKGVTRGN

-153 AFLNVPLK
+153 AFTNVPLK

-172 EAIITYTD
+172 EAIITYSD
-180 FDKIND
+180 FKKIND
-186 ELGLGS
+186 EMSDGL

-222 IFSLVEIGGKEKTK
+222 IFALVEIGTDKKTK
-236 DEKKVNSTFENQ
+236 EEEKVNSTYENQ
-248 MKFLDNLGFETVF
+248 LSFLDDLGFETVF
-261 RKKVNKDNILDTI
+261 HKVVNKNNILDTI
-274 EFYAKDVV
+274 EWYAKDVV
-282 KNDYPSDGLV
+282 SNDYPSDGLV
-292 LIFNDIKYGESL
+292 LMFNDIKYGLSL

-314 LAFKWQDETLE
+314 LAFKWQDETAV
-325 TTLREVEW
+325 TTLRDIEW

-361 LHNVSIIEELKL
+361 LHNISIMEELKI

-396 KSNNLKLPTKCPVCG
+396 KSNTFKTPSKCPVCG
-411 SKLKINDNDGVKTLI
+411 SKTIIKNNDGVKTLF
-426 CENKDCPVKNSKGFE
+426 CDNPDCAIKNIKGFE

-458 IETFLSKG
+458 IETFIEMG

-472 DLYKISKHKDEIVKL
+472 DLYKLEKHKDKIVAL
-487 EGFGEKSYQNIID
+487 DGFGEKSYNNLID
-500 AVDKS
+500 AINES

-510 YRVINALGIMGIGT
+510 YRVINSLGILGIGT

-529 LSKHFNND
+529 LSKHFGDD
-537 IEKIASASLDELQ
+537 IEKLRKADVDELTE
-550 AINDIG
+550 IDEIG
-556 PVLAK
+556 PILAK
-561 SIVDYFSDKN
+561 SIRDYFLDKKN
-571 KKKIFD
+571 ARVVDDLLNEVSIKK
-577 DIIKEVKIKTDKKK
+577 TKKK
-591 GASPFDNL
+591 GNL
-599 TFVITGSLNNY
+599 KLEGMTFVITGSLENY
-610 ENRDALVKVI
+610 DNRDELVKVI

-626 VASSV
+626 TASSV

-637 LINNDVASNS
+637 LINNDINSNS

-656 GVKIISEADFEKLIK
+656 GVKIISESDFEKLII

>member
-1 MRVVRAQ
+1 MNKA
-8 KYRIMTKQEAKKRI
+8 EAKNRI

-61 EYGIKAENS
+61 EFGIKAEKS

-99 DREVLKDFLG
+99 DRNVLRDFLH

-132 FVSGITRGN
+132 FVRGVTRGN

-153 AFLNVPLK
+153 AFVNVPLNIK
-161 ISYKGHLTLRG
+161 YKGHLTLRG
-172 EAIITYTD
+172 EAIITYSD

-186 ELGLGS
+186 EMGDGL

-217 NVKLV
+217 NVRLV
-222 IFSLVEIGGKEKTK
+222 IFSLVEIGSDKKTK
-236 DEKKVNSTFENQ
+236 EEEKVYSTFENE
-248 MKFLDNLGFETVF
+248 MSFLDELGFETVF
-261 RKKVNKDNILDTI
+261 RKKVDKDNILDTI
-274 EFYAKDVV
+274 EFYSKDVV

-304 GTTSKFPRNA
+304 GTTAKFPRNA
-314 LAFKWQDETLE
+314 LAFKWQDETAE
-325 TTLREVEW
+325 TILREIEW

-361 LHNVSIIEELKL
+361 LHNVSIVEELKL

-396 KSNNLKLPTKCPVCG
+396 KSNTFKLPEKCPVCK
-411 SKLKINDNDGVKTLI
+411 SKLIVKNNDGVKTLV
-426 CENKDCPVKNSKGFE
+426 CENVDCPVKNIKGFE

-472 DLYKISKHKDEIVKL
+472 DLYKLEKHKKEIML
-487 EGFGEKSYQNIID
+487 LDGFGEKSYNNII
-500 AVDKS
+500 AAIDKR

-510 YRVINALGIMGIGT
+510 FRVINSLGILGIGA

-537 IEKIASASLDELQ
+537 IEKIISSTEEELTM
-550 AINDIG
+550 IDSIG

-561 SIVDYFSDKN
+561 SIIDYFKN
-571 KKKIFD
+571 KKNLKITD
-577 DIIKEVKIKTDKKK
+577 DILKEVKIKKSNSD
-591 GASPFDNL
+591 ANL
-599 TFVITGSLNNY
+599 KLDGKTFVITGSLNNY
-610 ENRDALVKVI
+610 NNRDELIKVI

-626 VASSV
+626 VATSV

-637 LINNDVASNS
+637 LINNDVTSNS
-647 TKNKKAKEL
+647 SKNKKAKEL
-656 GVKIISEADFEKLIK
+656 NVSIISEEDFEKLIK

>member
-1 MRVVRAQ
+1 MIYY
-8 KYRIMTKQEAKKRI
+8 KKKIFTMNKTEAKKRI
-22 EEINSLLMKA
+22 EEINSLLMRA

-61 EYGIKAENS
+61 EFNIKAENS

-153 AFLNVPLK
+153 AFINVPLK

-186 ELGLGS
+186 ELGVGF

-217 NVKLV
+217 NVRLV
-222 IFSLVEIGGKEKTK
+222 IFSLVEIGSKEKTK
-236 DEKKVNSTFENQ
+236 EEEKINSTFENQ
-248 MKFLDNLGFETVF
+248 MSFLDDLGFETVF

-274 EFYAKDVV
+274 DFYARDVV

-292 LIFNDIKYGESL
+292 LIFNDIKYGASL

-314 LAFKWQDETLE
+314 LAFKWQDETAE

-396 KSNNLKLPTKCPVCG
+396 KSDSLKLPTKCPVCG
-411 SKLKINDNDGVKTLI
+411 SKLKINDNDGVKTLL

-441 NFVSRNCMNIEG
+441 NFVGRNCMNIEG

-472 DLYKISKHKDEIVKL
+472 DLYKLAKHKDEIVSL
-487 EGFGEKSYQNIID
+487 EGFGEKSYQNIIA

-510 YRVINALGIMGIGT
+510 YRIVNALGIMGIGT

-537 IEKIASASLDELQ
+537 IEKIANASVDELQ
-550 AINDIG
+550 GINDIG

-561 SIVDYFSDKN
+561 SIVDYFSNIKN
-571 KKKIFD
+571 KKIFD
-577 DIIKEVKIKTDKKK
+577 DILKEVNIKKNEKNGVSSLDGKI
-591 GASPFDNL
+591 
-599 TFVITGSLNNY
+599 FVITGSLNNY

-626 VASSV
+626 VATSV

-637 LINNDVASNS
+637 LINNDMTSNS

-656 GVKIISEADFEKLIK
+656 NVPIISEVDFESMLK

>member
-1 MRVVRAQ
+1 MNKV
-8 KYRIMTKQEAKKRI
+8 EAKKRI
-22 EEINSLLMKA
+22 EEINSLLMRA

-61 EYGIKAENS
+61 EYGIKAKGS
-70 LTENVG
+70 LTQNVG
-76 FVAAEF
+76 FVAAEY

-109 DKEGVLSYK
+109 DKVGVLSYK
-118 LDGLTIVVTYENGK
+118 LDGLTIVLTYENGK
-132 FVSGITRGN
+132 FLSGVTRGN
-141 GEIGEDI
+141 GEVGEDI
-148 SNNIP
+148 SNNIK
-153 AFLNVPLK
+153 AFKNVPLT
-161 ISYKGHLTLRG
+161 IDYKGHLVLRG
-172 EAIITYTD
+172 EAIITYSD
-180 FDKIND
+180 FEKINEEMSD
-186 ELGLGS
+186 GL

-217 NVKLV
+217 NVRLV
-222 IFSLVEIGGKEKTK
+222 IFSLVEIGSDNKTNEEKSIN
-236 DEKKVNSTFENQ
+236 ETFENQ
-248 MKFLDNLGFETVF
+248 MNYLDKLGFETVY
-261 RKKVNKDNILDTI
+261 RKKVTKDNILDTI
-274 EFYAKDVV
+274 DFYSKDVV

-292 LIFNDIKYGESL
+292 LIFNDIEYGLSL
-304 GTTSKFPRNA
+304 GRTSKFPRNA
-314 LAFKWQDETLE
+314 LAFKWQDETAE
-325 TTLREVEW
+325 TTLRDIEW

-361 LHNVSIIEELKL
+361 LHNLSIMEELEL

-396 KSNNLKLPTKCPVCG
+396 KSNNFKIIEKCPVCE
-411 SKLKINDNDGVKTLI
+411 SKLVIRNNDGVKTLY
-426 CENKDCPVKNSKGFE
+426 CENPSCPVKNIKGFE

-453 ISIAT
+453 ISIST

-466 FIKEYA
+466 FIKEYG
-472 DLYKISKHKDEIVKL
+472 DLYKLAKYRDEIVSL
-487 EGFGEKSYQNIID
+487 DGFGEKSYQNIID
-500 AVDKS
+500 AVNES

-510 YRVINALGIMGIGT
+510 YRVINSLGILGIGT

-529 LSKHFNND
+529 LSRHFNDD
-537 IEKIASASLDELQ
+537 IEAIRKANIDELQ
-550 AINDIG
+550 NIDDIG

-571 KKKIFD
+571 NNR
-577 DIIKEVKIKTDKKK
+577 VV
-591 GASPFDNL
+591 DNL
-599 TFVITGSLNNY
+599 LKEITIKKTIKDDNQKLQNMTFVITGTLENY
-610 ENRDALVKVI
+610 ENRDSLVKVI

-626 VASSV
+626 VATSV

-637 LINNDVASNS
+637 LINNDLNSNS

-656 GVKIISEADFEKLIK
+656 GVPIISEKDFDKMIN

>member
-1 MRVVRAQ
+1 
-8 KYRIMTKQEAKKRI
+8 MTKQEAKKRI
-22 EEINSLLMKA
+22 EEINTLLMKA

-99 DREVLKDFLG
+99 DREVLKDFLN

-217 NVKLV
+217 NVRLV

-236 DEKKVNSTFENQ
+236 EEEKVNSTFENQ
-248 MKFLDNLGFETVF
+248 MKFLDDLGFETVF
-261 RKKVNKDNILDTI
+261 RKKVDKDNILDTI

-314 LAFKWQDETLE
+314 LAFKWQDETAE

-396 KSNNLKLPTKCPVCG
+396 KSNNLKFPTKCPVCG

-472 DLYKISKHKDEIVKL
+472 DLYKISKHRDEIVKL

-500 AVDKS
+500 AVNKS

-529 LSKHFNND
+529 LSKHFNNE
-537 IEKIASASLDELQ
+537 IEKIANASLDELQ

-577 DIIKEVKIKTDKKK
+577 DIIKEVNIKTDIKK
-591 GASPFDNL
+591 GASPLDNL

>member
-1 MRVVRAQ
+1 MN
-8 KYRIMTKQEAKKRI
+8 KTEAKKRI
-22 EEINSLLMKA
+22 EELNKILLAA

-49 DKLYDELKALED
+49 DKLYDELKELED
-61 EYGIKAENS
+61 KFDIHLSNS
-70 LTENVG
+70 LTQNVG
-76 FVAAEF
+76 YVAAEF

-118 LDGLTIVVTYENGK
+118 LDGLTIVLTYEDGK
-132 FVSGITRGN
+132 FVKGVTRGN

-153 AFLNVPLK
+153 AFTNVPLK

-172 EAIITYTD
+172 EAIITYSD
-180 FDKIND
+180 FKKIND
-186 ELGLGS
+186 EMSDGL

-222 IFSLVEIGGKEKTK
+222 IFSLVEIGTDKKTK
-236 DEKKVNSTFENQ
+236 EEEKINSTYENQ
-248 MKFLDNLGFETVF
+248 LAFLDDLGFETVF
-261 RKKVNKDNILDTI
+261 HKIVTKDNILDTI
-274 EFYAKDVV
+274 EWYAKDVV
-282 KNDYPSDGLV
+282 SNDYPSDGLV
-292 LIFNDIKYGESL
+292 LMFNDIKYGISL
-304 GTTSKFPRNA
+304 GSTSKFPRNA
-314 LAFKWQDETLE
+314 LAFKWQDETAV
-325 TTLREVEW
+325 TTLRDIEW

-361 LHNVSIIEELKL
+361 LHNISIMEELKI

-396 KSNNLKLPTKCPVCG
+396 KSNTFKTPSKCPVCG
-411 SKLKINDNDGVKTLI
+411 SKTIIKNNDGVKTLF
-426 CENKDCPVKNSKGFE
+426 CDNPDCAIKNIKGFE

-458 IETFLSKG
+458 IEIFIEMG

-472 DLYKISKHKDEIVKL
+472 DLYKLDKHRDKIVAL
-487 EGFGEKSYQNIID
+487 DGFGEKSYNNLID
-500 AVDKS
+500 AINKS

-510 YRVINALGIMGIGT
+510 YRVINSLGILGIGA

-529 LSKHFNND
+529 LSKHFGDD
-537 IEKIASASLDELQ
+537 IEKLRKADVDELTG
-550 AINDIG
+550 IDEIG
-556 PVLAK
+556 PILAK
-561 SIVDYFSDKN
+561 SIRDYFSDKKN
-571 KKKIFD
+571 IRVVDDLLNEVSIKKSR
-577 DIIKEVKIKTDKKK
+577 KK
-591 GASPFDNL
+591 GNL
-599 TFVITGSLNNY
+599 KLDGMTFVITGSLENY
-610 ENRDALVKVI
+610 ENRDELVKVI

-626 VASSV
+626 TASSV

-637 LINNDVASNS
+637 LINNDINSNS
-647 TKNKKAKEL
+647 SKNKKAKEL
-656 GVKIISEADFEKLIK
+656 GVKIISEADFEKLIG